1 MVEFKKTNERG
12 NGRFWK
18 MIDLYTC
25 CLLSSIAM
33 RFKTVITTKTMQN
46 LYAEQ
51 HGTES

>member
-33 RFKTVITTKTMQN
+33 RFKSSNHYKNDAKFIR
-46 LYAEQ
+46 
-51 HGTES
+51 